1 MLITDPV
8 ATAPGSDVTTMTGRD
23 ACPTN
28 MSTELDHAREIA
40 ERIARR
46 VSNDNPA
53 RPRAESKSELTSEL
67 AAVRAGLSELQRKIA
82 QLEAKVV
89 SGSSDP
95 QHGTTDAQ
103 LYSDAGTTTRAFDQ
117 HARPAPLTH
126 SPWLAGVN
134 AMLAH
139 PSQEKFGVEEA
150 VVSELVDHFESEKT
164 CSVEPGGK
172 PCDHCAIC
180 SSRGF

>member
-1 MLITDPV
+1 VKETDRQECL
-8 ATAPGSDVTTMTGRD
+8 SYKR
-23 ACPTN
+23 
-28 MSTELDHAREIA
+28 MSTQSDHAREIA

-46 VSNDNPA
+46 VSSD
-53 RPRAESKSELTSEL
+53 RPSQTERTLQKPELTSEL

-89 SGSSDP
+89 SDSSEP
-95 QHGTTDAQ
+95 PRGTTESQ
-103 LYSDAGTTTRAFDQ
+103 LYSDAGSATRAFDQ
-117 HARPAPLTH
+117 HARPVPLTH

-134 AMLAH
+134 TTFAH

-150 VVSELVDHFESEKT
+150 VVSELVDHFEKEKV
-164 CSVEPGGK
+164 CNVEPGGK
-172 PCDHCAIC
+172 PCDHCAMC